1 MPPRPQ
7 RFSGGPVSKS
17 GFSSVAP
24 MDTGMW
30 GREVSVDEE
39 EGIWMRHKGRG
50 QEGEGSPFSD
60 GAHGQPEG
68 ELAVG
73 TAEDF
78 IPENGRWGWEEQCMC
93 WRGKPLTD
101 QKCEQMFP

>member
-1 MPPRPQ
+1 
-7 RFSGGPVSKS
+7 
-17 GFSSVAP
+17 
-24 MDTGMW
+24 MDETQG
-30 GREVSVDEE
+30 SL
-39 EGIWMRHKGRG
+39 KRG
-50 QEGEGSPFSD
+50 SCVPEEGSPFSD

-68 ELAVG
+68 ELALGTCDWRELAVG

-93 WRGKPLTD
+93 WRGEPLTD

>member
-1 MPPRPQ
+1 
-7 RFSGGPVSKS
+7 
-17 GFSSVAP
+17 
-24 MDTGMW
+24 MDETQG
-30 GREVSVDEE
+30 SL
-39 EGIWMRHKGRG
+39 KRG
-50 QEGEGSPFSD
+50 SCVPEEGSPFSD

-78 IPENGRWGWEEQCMC
+78 IPENRRWGWEEQCMC
-93 WRGKPLTD
+93 WRGNPLTD